1 MKYYNLISG
10 GMTPQHLLAALTFA
24 TIGWVAYK
32 TITGITRVKASTRSP
47 RGWSWSF
54 WIKDNWKQG
63 LTHATLMFILVRFA
77 AEILAK
83 SGVSA
88 EIIESQ
94 DPMWIYFVVGVAKS
108 WILDV
113 VKKKYRKGS

>member
-1 MKYYNLISG
+1 MKYYTFISG
-10 GMTPQHLLAALTFA
+10 GMTPQHLLAALSFA
-24 TIGWVAYK
+24 AMGWLIYK

-47 RGWSWSF
+47 RAWSWSF
-54 WIKDNWKQG
+54 WIKDNYKQAI
-63 LTHATLMFILVRFA
+63 THAVLMFILVRFA

-83 SGVSA
+83 SGVGA
-88 EIIESQ
+88 EIIESK

-113 VKKKYRKGS
+113 AKKKALKG